1 MTTDEQVSAIYTM
14 WGEDATNSIVSPAQI
29 TLFLNRGARRLAM
42 TGQILLTCE
51 QASTV
56 VGQETY
62 QVPGEHL
69 KVEFIDIINRIIPGG
84 PGLIPMNANDR
95 DPTARQGAPDHY
107 YIWGGES
114 VSTGLNVMAIGMQPV
129 PNVIETYDIYL
140 RKAPVKQVHSTEGAM
155 VNSDLK
161 EIWQDAC
168 NDFALMSIYQRLG
181 PDYYGLYQGMQAAW
195 KNWEMEAKNFI
206 NPLHND
212 RLIQRRDTAGYA
224 LEYAD

>member
-14 WGEDATNSIVSPAQI
+14 WGEDANNSVVSPAQI
-29 TLFLNRGARRLAM
+29 MIFINRAARRLCL

-51 QASTV
+51 TADTV
-56 VGQETY
+56 VGQEVY
-62 QVPGEHL
+62 QVPGNHL
-69 KVEFIDIINRIIPGG
+69 KVEFINIIDRIVPGG

-95 DPTARQGAPDHY
+95 DPTSREGLPTNY

-114 VSTGLNVMAIGMQPV
+114 ASTGLNVMAVGMQPV
-129 PNVIETYDIYL
+129 PNAIETYDIYL
-140 RKAPVKQVHSTEGAM
+140 RKSPTKQVHSTEGAM

-181 PDYYGLYQGMQAAW
+181 PDFYGLYQGMAAQW
-195 KNWEMEAKNFI
+195 KNWETEAKNFI

-212 RLIQRRDTAGYA
+212 RLIARRDTMGYA
-224 LEYAD
+224 YEYGD